1 MMSGKYGRFSVIL
14 VLFVLLTAWSGNTDG
29 KPHCLVEGQPDTIAE
44 QKADS
49 LGDGRHVLKRDLDE
63 MVVSSRRIPV
73 RHSETQRSVQIV
85 TRKQIMESAARDLA
99 SVLASVRSVDV
110 RHRGTFGMQSD
121 LIIRGGTFD
130 QSLVLLNGINVTDP
144 QTGHHNLNLPVDLM
158 SIERIEVLH
167 GPGARIFGP
176 NAFSGAVN
184 IITSDPGESRVN
196 LSLTGGQH
204 RFGHAGA
211 SAGFRSGPVFHHV
224 SLSGMTSDGYITNT
238 DFHTGSFFYRSRV
251 GWESGRLD
259 LQAGYQ
265 EKAFGA
271 NSFYTPRFPD
281 QYEHTR
287 TGFLSLR
294 WLPEGRLRL
303 TPAIYWRRHHDRF
316 ELFRH
321 EAPDWYAGHNYHRTD
336 IAGLTV
342 NWARSTD
349 FGTFS
354 SGIDL
359 RHEYILSNV
368 LGHPL
373 SSPRPVPSHLTRSGA
388 EYTHSHSRTGIS
400 FMAEH
405 SVTIGA
411 VSLSGGA
418 LLFSSTD
425 LDTPVTLFPGVDV
438 AWQLTGAL
446 RWYAT
451 ANRTLRL
458 PTFTDL
464 FYSGPD
470 NLGNPDL
477 QPEEA
482 VSLETGFKLQQSGWH
497 ADIAV
502 FQRRGVNMIDWIRQA
517 GEDVWRSENLTR
529 VVMTGFEAGVVIVMD
544 QATLSAQYTW
554 LHADRQSGEFL
565 SNYALDHLAHKVDL
579 SMAVPFHLPL
589 PLLRRGGVRTNLIW
603 QDRAGGYLHYDGNS
617 FTGVKPFE
625 PFWLVDGK
633 LFFDNGPSRVFVE
646 ASNLWNS
653 RYVDI
658 GNVPQPGRWV
668 RAGMELGL

>member
-1 MMSGKYGRFSVIL
+1 MVGPHWRFVFIYAFLLGIVAFGYGSASGQSPLTDPANGDKVDERVDERDEERD
-14 VLFVLLTAWSGNTDG
+14 VL
-29 KPHCLVEGQPDTIAE
+29 I
-44 QKADS
+44 
-49 LGDGRHVLKRDLDE
+49 KRDLDE

-85 TRKQIMESAARDLA
+85 TRQQIAESAARDLA
-99 SVLASVRSVDV
+99 SVLATVRSVDI

-121 LIIRGGTFD
+121 LGIRGGTFD
-130 QSLVLLNGINVTDP
+130 QSLVLLNGINMTDP

-167 GPGARIFGP
+167 GPAARIFGP

-184 IITSDPGESRVN
+184 IITSEPGDSRMN

-211 SAGFRSGPVFHHV
+211 SAGFRSGPVSHHV
-224 SLSGMTSDGYITNT
+224 SLSGMTSNGYIENT
-238 DFHTGSFFYRSRV
+238 DFQTGNLFYRSRM
-251 GWESGRLD
+251 GWEAGRLD

-303 TPAIYWRRHHDRF
+303 TPAVYWRRHHDRF

-321 EAPDWYAGHNYHRTD
+321 NAPDWYAGHNYHRTD

-342 NWARSTD
+342 NWAHSST
-349 FGTFS
+349 FGNFS
-354 SGIDL
+354 AGIDL

-368 LGHPL
+368 LGRPL
-373 SSPRPVPSHLTRSGA
+373 SSPRPVPSRLTRNAA
-388 EYTHSHSRTGIS
+388 EYTHSYSRTGMS

-405 SVTIGA
+405 TVTIGS

-425 LDTPVTLFPGVDV
+425 LDTPVTLFPGLDA
-438 AWQLTGAL
+438 AWQLTGVL

-451 ANRTLRL
+451 VNRTLRL

-482 VSLETGFKLQQSGWH
+482 VSLETGFKLQGNTWH

-502 FQRRGVNMIDWIRQA
+502 FQRRGVNMIDWVRRPD
-517 GEDVWRSENLTR
+517 EDIWRSENLTK
-529 VVMTGFEAGVVIVMD
+529 VNVTGFETGITFALA
-544 QATLSAQYTW
+544 QAALSVQYTY
-554 LHADRQSGEFL
+554 LHSGKQSGEFL
-565 SNYALDHLAHKVDL
+565 SNYALDHLTHKIDL
-579 SMAVPFHLPL
+579 TLGLPLHLPL
-589 PLLRRGGVRTNLIW
+589 PLLRHGGFRTNLTW
-603 QDRAGGYLHYDGNS
+603 QDRSGGYLHYEDDA
-617 FTGVKPFE
+617 FTGIRSFE
-625 PFWLVDGK
+625 PFWMADARI
-633 LFFDNGPSRVFVE
+633 FFDNGPSRVFAE
-646 ASNLWNS
+646 ASNLLNT
-653 RYVDI
+653 RYVNI

-668 RAGMELGL
+668 RAGMEIRF